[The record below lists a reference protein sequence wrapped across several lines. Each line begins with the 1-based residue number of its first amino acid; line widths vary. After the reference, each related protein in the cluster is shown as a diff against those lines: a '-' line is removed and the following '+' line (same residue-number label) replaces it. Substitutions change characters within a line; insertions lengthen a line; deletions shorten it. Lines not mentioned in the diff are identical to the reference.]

1 MKSKGDFCPPRFPKS
16 QPEVAI
22 WLARQLRSKRAAM
35 MFRTNPLPAAG
46 ICLLLSMAPAFA
58 QTGQRIIVE
67 PANPLPR
74 QEGSVRVQSSVNFFV
89 AGPTGEGDEAQKL
102 RDRARRAVY
111 EMAARECDILRDVLA
126 KDCRLES
133 VNSNINRQF
142 GQQQQEGFN
151 VNGTMSLQITLK

>member
-111 EMAARECDILRDVLA
+111 MAARECDILRDVLA